1 MINRKS
7 FRIILIVYL
16 IFFSISGAVSLQY
29 GVESK
34 KVINTNLNER
44 HYQRETTQDET
55 STILFL
61 LSPLI
66 WLFGMAVIILQILSW
81 ISLFMFWRLGPAL
94 FTITIM
100 LGYIV
105 LPLIGALYHY
115 QISPITQFTLSGIN
129 TDISNFYIPLNY
141 IHVLLAGSIMTMIY
155 LKDGRRLFEHKIRIS
170 KDKI

>member
-1 MINRKS
+1 M
-7 FRIILIVYL
+7 
-16 IFFSISGAVSLQY
+16 QY

-34 KVINTNLNER
+34 KVINTNLSER